1 MPVEITIN
9 GISEE
14 VRDELAA
21 RAASQRLTMQEFL
34 LSELERIAS
43 RPSVEA
49 WLGGV
54 RQRTK
59 ANGTRVPTDSI
70 LQARDSDRT

>member
-1 MPVEITIN
+1 MPVEITVK

-14 VRDELAA
+14 VRDALAA

-43 RPSVEA
+43 RPSVET
-49 WLGGV
+49 WLGEV
-54 RQRTK
+54 RQRKK
-59 ANGTRVPTDSI
+59 ANGTQVPPDSI